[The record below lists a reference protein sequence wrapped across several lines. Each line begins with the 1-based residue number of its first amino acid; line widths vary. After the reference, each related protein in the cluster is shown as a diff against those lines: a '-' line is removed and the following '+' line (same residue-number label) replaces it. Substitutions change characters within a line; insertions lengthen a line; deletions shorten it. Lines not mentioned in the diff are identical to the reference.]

1 MEGSSSNAREAHPMT
16 FLLSNLTQ
24 TNALSLLPLPEIPVD
39 SDAQNSKESL
49 EQQDAFSKDG
59 DIVSQLQGLLQTAD
73 ISSMYAPEPF
83 CT

>member
-1 MEGSSSNAREAHPMT
+1 MT
-16 FLLSNLTQ
+16 FLLSNLTR

-83 CT
+83 ST

>member
-1 MEGSSSNAREAHPMT
+1 MT

-24 TNALSLLPLPEIPVD
+24 TSALSLLPLPEIPVER
-39 SDAQNSKESL
+39 DAQNSKESL
-49 EQQDAFSKDG
+49 EQQDALSKDEK
-59 DIVSQLQGLLQTAD
+59 IVSQLQGLLQTAD